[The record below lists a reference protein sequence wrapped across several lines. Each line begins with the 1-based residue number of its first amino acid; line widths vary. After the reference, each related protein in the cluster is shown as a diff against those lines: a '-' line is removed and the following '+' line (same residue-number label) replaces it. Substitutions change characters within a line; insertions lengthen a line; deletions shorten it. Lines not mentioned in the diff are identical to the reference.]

1 MKIWNVRS
9 WFLRDVHTQSEIKN
23 LRGHSVRLGIE
34 AETADGEPV
43 NMEI

>member
-1 MKIWNVRS
+1 MKV
-9 WFLRDVHTQSEIKN
+9 RDVHTQSEIKN

-43 NMEI
+43 NMEIQREDRGAG